1 MTGSFLADL
10 RSRARKLKS
19 EIFALYL
26 ALRDPRTPWYAKA
39 FGALVVAYA
48 LSPLDLIPDFI
59 PVLGYLDDV
68 ILLPLGIWLTI
79 RMIPLAVLDESRARA
94 EIELRG
100 RRPANWVAAVVIILL
115 WAGSIA
121 LVVLAVLRLIRR

>member
-1 MTGSFLADL
+1 
-10 RSRARKLKS
+10 
-19 EIFALYL
+19 
-26 ALRDPRTPWYAKA
+26 
-39 FGALVVAYA
+39 
-48 LSPLDLIPDFI
+48 
-59 PVLGYLDDV
+59 VLGYLDDV

-94 EIELRG
+94 EIELRD
-100 RRPANWVAAVVIILL
+100 RRPVNWAVAVVIILL

>member
-1 MTGSFLADL
+1 VIGSFLADL

-48 LSPLDLIPDFI
+48 FSPLDLIPDFV

-94 EIELRG
+94 EIELRD
-100 RRPANWVAAVVIILL
+100 RRPVNWAVAVVIILL